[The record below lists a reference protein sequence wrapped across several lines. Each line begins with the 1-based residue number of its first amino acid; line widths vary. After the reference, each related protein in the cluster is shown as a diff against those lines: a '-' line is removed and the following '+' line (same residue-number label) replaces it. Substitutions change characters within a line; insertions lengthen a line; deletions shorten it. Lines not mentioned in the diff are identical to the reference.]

1 MSTTSKSSDSLPAL
15 GVSPNSIPAMTDYTV
30 SRSRVW
36 DDADDLSIP
45 DYLRRAYEDE
55 RRERGEPPKA
65 VTCRIPRSALADTP
79 LP

>member
-1 MSTTSKSSDSLPAL
+1 
-15 GVSPNSIPAMTDYTV
+15 MTDYTV

-65 VTCRIPRSALADTP
+65 VTCRITIREIRPPALP
-79 LP
+79 